1 METSLPWLG
10 RLTAAPTD
18 ADWRRLVGNYGPLVA
33 GWLARAGVPPADRDD
48 LAQEA
53 LLVVVR
59 EVPGFEHRGPGSF
72 RGWLRR
78 VVANRARTYFRARRD
93 AAPAVDLDQLACDD
107 TALSRLWDREHDE
120 FVVARA
126 LRAVEGDFAPA
137 TWRAFR
143 LQAIDGR
150 RPAEA
155 AAETGLSLN
164 AVILAKSRVLR
175 RLRGELHGLVD

>member
-1 METSLPWLG
+1 VSWLG
-10 RLTAAPTD
+10 RLAAAPTD
-18 ADWRRLVGNYGPLVA
+18 ADWRRLVGDYGPLLA
-33 GWLARAGVPPADRDD
+33 GWLARAGVPAADRDD
-48 LAQEA
+48 LAQDA
-53 LLVVVR
+53 LVIVVR
-59 EVPGFEHRGPGSF
+59 EVRGFDRRGAGSF
-72 RGWLRR
+72 RAWLRR
-78 VVANRARTYFRARRD
+78 IVANRARAFFRGRRD
-93 AAPAVDLDQLACDD
+93 APAVDLDQLARDD

-150 RPAEA
+150 PPAEA

-164 AVILAKSRVLR
+164 AAVLAKSRVLK
-175 RLRGELHGLVD
+175 RLRTELDGLVD